1 MIRKRGGVALLLLF
15 ALATAGALLVPVG
28 PIAAQTQ
35 PPRAAAET
43 PARSFIYIADES
55 EGGRVHV
62 HDATTGGSAPNLFVK
77 DTRFDNN
84 DHNQMAI
91 GDVDGDGDDEVVIAN
106 QETNGPVDV
115 LDPVT
120 HEAIPGYGVSLT
132 RFAVHPHNQLLT
144 GDLDGDSRDE
154 VLIMDHPTGAL
165 FAYDGS
171 TGLAKP
177 NLLVTSS
184 AFNNDLFNQSATG
197 DVNGDGRDE
206 LLVADK
212 SDNGRVRVYD
222 ATTHNEV
229 PGLGVGTTVFAFN
242 GHNQL
247 AAGDVNGDGR
257 DEVLIADQSQNG
269 QVFYYDAV
277 GGGLAAGLNATD
289 TTFDADQDNQMVVG
303 DVDGNGREEV
313 LVAEDSNGGRIS
325 VYDATI
331 GGEAPGLG
339 VGDTR
344 FEDDSHNQ
352 MVVGRFGR
360 GDLDGDGIPDRVEL
374 GGIRDGAGTV
384 VMNLRALGASPCRK
398 TVVVESDYL
407 FANDA
412 TGQPDPTH
420 THKPEKAALDQV
432 KAAFAAAPPQAVAN
446 CPYQGVDTSPGL
458 ALIVDDSEGILEDA
472 TTADIDLVADFQ
484 TLKDN
489 HFNPAKQPY
498 VHYGLWGHKYKGT
511 CSSGQAGHGSD
522 HKDFIVTIGH
532 TPGVC
537 NWGGAAANS
546 SVRNQ
551 SGTFMHELG
560 HVLGLGH
567 GGGDDVNY
575 KPNYLSIMNYRYQ
588 LEGLSFGPR
597 SDSIDYS
604 RRALLDLD
612 ARNLSE
618 PAGVNQTT
626 LTTHWNGPDGRLVE
640 SVATGALDWT
650 SQDQDGDGAPDP
662 HDNDGNGNAADD
674 TGVDVAVT
682 GSICVH
688 EYNAT
693 TDTNDGITTSAI
705 NDDIPFTADRP
716 WILAGPNHECET
728 TADPGD
734 SQTMAVNEVTPQQ
747 LTGFDDW
754 SNITFVGRYAGGGH
768 LGEPSLTAQQHAALV
783 SMADQSLRPD
793 TIRTFGVPPA
803 DERAATQ
810 GVAQDAK
817 RLYLTRFTE
826 KLAEPHDSA
835 QPGELIVL
843 DRATLRTIRRVTVGF
858 KPHAVAVNPVTGRI
872 YVVNRGQQ
880 SYSLS
885 VVDGSSLQVVATVGL
900 GQTPIDVVVNPRTNR
915 VYVSNPGQRV
925 IQVVDGATNQ
935 RRPDIDIG
943 PGALGMAVDQNANRL
958 YVALSNR
965 AFEPHVNAL
974 GVVTDDGQTVQV
986 HPNVPI
992 PGVTQPIDVAV
1003 DPVHS
1008 RVYVANL
1015 GGGPEP
1021 PSVSVV
1027 DSNTRQIVATVA
1039 KPGPGATRAITV
1051 NGDSGQV
1058 FVVSDNG
1065 VHVLD
1070 QSTNTMVRSMPVGT
1084 GPYHLSTAVG
1094 SDRQLYVVSR
1104 TSGELRRL
1112 SYSSGTAIQ

>member
-1 MIRKRGGVALLLLF
+1 MTSKRGGVALQLLC
-15 ALATAGALLVPVG
+15 ALATAGTLLVPAA
-28 PIAAQTQ
+28 PIAAETQ
-35 PPRAAAET
+35 PARAAAEAPT
-43 PARSFIYIADES
+43 RSFVYIADES

-62 HDATTGGSAPNLFVK
+62 HDATTGGSAPNLVVD
-77 DTRFDNN
+77 DTRFDND

-91 GDVDGDGDDEVVIAN
+91 GDVDGDGDDEVLIAN
-106 QETNGPVDV
+106 HETDGPIDI

-120 HEAIPGYGVSLT
+120 HGPIPGYGVSLT
-132 RFAVHPHNQLLT
+132 RFAVHRHNQLLT

-177 NLLVTSS
+177 DLLVTASS
-184 AFNNDLFNQSATG
+184 FNNSVFNQSATG

-222 ATTHNEV
+222 ATTHNES
-229 PGLGVGTTVFAFN
+229 PGLGVGNTRFDKD

-257 DEVLIADQSQNG
+257 DEVIIADQSTG
-269 QVFYYDAV
+269 GEVIFYDAV
-277 GGGLAAGLNATD
+277 SGGRAAGLTAVD
-289 TTFDADQDNQMVVG
+289 TTFDADLDNQMVVG
-303 DVDGNGREEV
+303 DVDGNWREEI
-313 LVAEDSNGGRIS
+313 LVAEDSNEGRIR

-339 VGDTR
+339 VVDTR

-360 GDLDGDGIPDRVEL
+360 GDFDGDGIPDRVEL
-374 GGIRDGAGTV
+374 GGIRDAAGAV

-407 FANDA
+407 FATDA
-412 TGQPDPTH
+412 AGQPDPAH
-420 THKPEKAALDQV
+420 THKPEKDALDQV
-432 KAAFAAAPPQAVAN
+432 KAAFDTAPLPAVAN
-446 CPYQGVDTSPGL
+446 CPYPDVDTGTGM
-458 ALIVDDSEGILEDA
+458 ALIVDDSEGIVED
-472 TTADIDLVADFQ
+472 TANADLDPAAGFQ
-484 TLKDN
+484 ALKDN
-489 HFNPAKQPY
+489 HFDPAKQPF
-498 VHYGLWGHKYKGT
+498 VHYGLWGHKYQGT
-511 CSSGQAGHGSD
+511 CSSGLAGLGQD
-522 HKDFIVTIGH
+522 RKDFIVTIGH
-532 TPGVC
+532 TLNGC
-537 NWGGAAANS
+537 EWGGPAANS

-551 SGTFMHELG
+551 SGTFMHEFG

-575 KPNYLSIMNYRYQ
+575 KPNYLSVMNYRYQ

-604 RRALLDLD
+604 RRALLELD

-650 SQDQDGDGAPDP
+650 SQDLDGDGVPDP
-662 HDNDGNGNAADD
+662 HDHDGNGNALDD
-674 TGVDVAVT
+674 TADVAVT

-688 EYNAT
+688 EYNGPA
-693 TDTNDGITTSAI
+693 DTNDGVTTTAAS
-705 NDDIPFTADRP
+705 DDIPAAADRP
-716 WILAGPNHECET
+716 WILTGPNHTCDT
-728 TADPGD
+728 VADPAD
-734 SQTMAVNEVTPQQ
+734 SQSMALNEVTPQQ
-747 LTGFDDW
+747 LTPFDDW
-754 SNITFVGRYAGGGH
+754 SNIKFVGRYGGGGH
-768 LGEPSLTAQQHAALV
+768 LGEPSLTYQQHQVLV
-783 SMADQSLRPD
+783 SLADRSLRPD

-803 DERAATQ
+803 GERAATQ

-817 RLYLTRFTE
+817 RIYLTRFTE
-826 KLAEPHDSA
+826 KLAEPHESA

-843 DRATLRTIRRVTVGF
+843 DRTTLRTIRRVAVGF

-885 VVDGSSLQVVATVGL
+885 VIDGASLQVVATIAL
-900 GQTPIDVVVNPRTNR
+900 GQTPIDVAVNPRTNR

-925 IQVVDGATNQ
+925 IHVVDGATNQ
-935 RRPDIDIG
+935 RRPDIEIG
-943 PGALGMAVDQNANRL
+943 PGPLGMAVDEASNRL

-992 PGVTQPIDVAV
+992 PGVTQPVDVAV
-1003 DPVHS
+1003 DPAHS
-1008 RVYVANL
+1008 RIYVANL

-1021 PSVSVV
+1021 PSVSVL
-1027 DSNTRQIVATVA
+1027 DSDTRQILTTTRM
-1039 KPGPGATRAITV
+1039 PGPGASRAITV

-1058 FVVSDNG
+1058 FAISDGG
-1065 VHVLD
+1065 VHVMD
-1070 QSTNTMVRSMPVGT
+1070 QSTNTMIRTMPAGI
-1084 GPYHLSTAVG
+1084 GPYHLSTAIG

-1104 TSGELRRL
+1104 TTGELRRL
-1112 SYSSGTAIQ
+1112 SYSSGTPIQ